1 MHSSKLRHL
10 RYLHGRKALIA
21 LIFFCAARS
30 AHAQMNVYAHDQQY
44 NSRLF
49 HFGISIGLSNNS
61 YKVAVDSQFLAQN
74 NILAFHTLHD
84 PGFSLGILS
93 DLHLSKSF
101 EFRFIPDLSFGD
113 RAITY
118 QIAGAD
124 TPAIKRIQSVYL
136 DLPVDIKYR
145 SMPYKDMRVYVVAGA
160 KYSMD
165 MQSNASARRAQDLIK
180 VYKDD
185 IALEYGFGMEFHLPL
200 VIISPEIK
208 ASYGL
213 FDVLK
218 PDPNLNYSYVLKS
231 LHLKSILFAIHFEG

>member
-1 MHSSKLRHL
+1 LLHI
-10 RYLHGRKALIA
+10 HGRKALITSI
-21 LIFFCAARS
+21 IFCGGVA
-30 AHAQMNVYAHDQQY
+30 AHAQMNVYTHDQQY

-49 HFGISIGLSNNS
+49 HFGISIGFSDNS
-61 YKVAVDSQFLAQN
+61 YKVAVDSQFMAQQG
-74 NILAFHTLHD
+74 ILAFHTLHA

-136 DLPVDIKYR
+136 DLPIDIKYR
-145 SMPYKDMRVYVVAGA
+145 SVPYKDMRVYVVAGA

-165 MQSNASARRAQDLIK
+165 MQSNATARRAQDLIK
-180 VYKDD
+180 VYKND
-185 IALEYGFGMEFHLPL
+185 IALEYGVGMEFHLPL

-231 LHLKSILFAIHFEG
+231 LHLRSILFAIHFEG